1 MSQSYKRCHYQFQ
14 LRFFP
19 WKYQDMCLFQISISR
34 GRLKTSPCIS
44 CSKKCRTLSNL
55 WPYIPLLCRK
65 FNCCCAIITRTFAK
79 AGTVFFF
86 PMSRR
91 PTCFRQ
97 ISNWK
102 GLCKIFKRNLSIFS
116 AQRTI
121 NMLFSN
127 SQRQMAPY

>member
-14 LRFFP
+14 LRIFP
-19 WKYQDMCLFQISISR
+19 GKYQDMCFISDFNFQKKMKDI
-34 GRLKTSPCIS
+34 PCIS
-44 CSKKCRTLSNL
+44 CSMKCRTLSNL

-65 FNCCCAIITRTFAK
+65 FNCCCPIITRTFAK
-79 AGTVFFF
+79 AGTVFFS

-102 GLCKIFKRNLSIFS
+102 GLCKNFKRNLNIFS